1 MITDKALK
9 NFFICKRKE
18 KSEIEIS
25 DIEYLASFWDLNFYI
40 IINFENDWCIFSK
53 KTNRVFY
60 RGIKKLSELQE
71 FCNLQEFVGF
81 MRNLEFDANLQKI
94 IKK

>member
-25 DIEYLASFWDLNFYI
+25 DIQKLAKDFDLNFYI
-40 IINFENDWCIFSK
+40 TINFQDDWCIFSK
-53 KTNRVFY
+53 KTNKVFY

-71 FCNLQEFVGF
+71 FCNLQEFIGF
-81 MRNLEFDANLQKI
+81 MRNLEMDSNLQ
-94 IKK
+94 IKLK